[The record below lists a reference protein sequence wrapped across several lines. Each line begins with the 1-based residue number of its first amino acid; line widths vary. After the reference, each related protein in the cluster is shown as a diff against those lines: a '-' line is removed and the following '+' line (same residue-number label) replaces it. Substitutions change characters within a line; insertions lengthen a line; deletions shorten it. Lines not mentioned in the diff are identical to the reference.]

1 MSGFAPRSRGVV
13 SGDVVP
19 LHFYDECVGST
30 QNVARELL
38 AGGEAPPFAVHAKEQ
53 GVGKG
58 TNDRT
63 WYR

>member
-1 MSGFAPRSRGVV
+1 M
-13 SGDVVP
+13 
-19 LHFYDECVGST
+19 HFYDECVGST
-30 QNVARELL
+30 QAVARELL
-38 AGGEAPPFAVHAKEQ
+38 AGGEAPPFAVHAKSQ